1 MNNRTIPFGYIMVN
15 GQIIIDKSVASAVNG
30 IFQQYI
36 EGRSMLTIAERLNTA
51 KIEYMPGVVGWNKA
65 RIKRIIENPKYAGED
80 DYPPIISKD
89 TFEEI
94 QKLRKSKSNQKNTDR
109 SKVIYKIHT
118 PVICPCCGA
127 EMKRKSDVKR
137 KRPQKWICQNKEC
150 RETIYIT
157 DEELL
162 DKITCDINSII
173 NNPDVIIINETDD
186 EQDSRLTRIDNDICR
201 KLDTFRFE
209 KKQLR
214 KELFDRFALGYQI
227 LNQDC
232 YIAMLMRNEMK
243 CTQKQ
248 TSFPLRLFNKYV
260 REVHLGTNASVS
272 IMLIN
277 NQIIRG

>member
-157 DEELL
+157 DEDLL
-162 DKITCDINSII
+162 NNINCIINTII
-173 NNPDVIIINETDD
+173 NNPEVIIINETDD

-232 YIAMLMRNEMK
+232 YTAMLMHDEMK
-243 CTQKQ
+243 CSPKQ

-260 REVHLGTNASVS
+260 REVHLETDASVS

-277 NQIIRG
+277 HQVIRG